1 MTDKSLSIINVFYYS
16 VESYLQN
23 VWYDIKMLTDR
34 FLDKLTSDLDSAF

>member
-34 FLDKLTSDLDSAF
+34 F